1 MRYCEVKELEELI
14 EMAKQRLQVTIR
26 EDLVRW
32 IDQGV
37 EKLKFANRSH
47 AIEFALLKLKET
59 EKKE

>member
-1 MRYCEVKELEELI
+1 MEELI

-26 EDLVRW
+26 EDLVKW
-32 IDQGV
+32 IDQQV

-47 AIEFALLKLKET
+47 AIEFALMKLKEGER